1 MNLISMILYGAG
13 VIGVII
19 SLVLTF
25 VSISKHNKISFLLIG
40 CTFTLSLF
48 LVGSGTFVTLN
59 SVKSNN
65 LNDTAS
71 ATDNS
76 HSNIKTSNATT
87 DNSKKNV
94 ASIEDLKFKFDLD
107 KTTNTSQK
115 NASITIENRSDS
127 IFNGKIKLNFTDS
140 SSKTTDTIEI
150 PVNNL
155 MPKSSYSPKVL
166 VSNSA
171 SNADYSFSGT
181 FGSSEKKDI
190 PYTVKKISIGN
201 NSYRFDVS
209 VKDTSYSSLQSI
221 SKDFMNEYTSSVCSS
236 FLIYFYPP
244 DKGDKSNLNDAIGDF
259 YYDYSSNTSKLT
271 TY

>member
-40 CTFTLSLF
+40 CTFTLSLL

-59 SVKSNN
+59 SVKSNS

-181 FGSSEKKDI
+181 FDSSEKKI
-190 PYTVKKISIGN
+190 FPTLLRKYLLEIIHTGLM
-201 NSYRFDVS
+201 F
-209 VKDTSYSSLQSI
+209 Q
-221 SKDFMNEYTSSVCSS
+221 
-236 FLIYFYPP
+236 
-244 DKGDKSNLNDAIGDF
+244 
-259 YYDYSSNTSKLT
+259 
-271 TY
+271 

>member
-40 CTFTLSLF
+40 CTFALSL
-48 LVGSGTFVTLN
+48 LLIGSGTFVTLK
-59 SVKSNN
+59 SLKSNN
-65 LNDTAS
+65 LDNPAS

-76 HSNIKTSNATT
+76 HSNIETSNAA
-87 DNSKKNV
+87 DNNKKNV
-94 ASIEDLKFKFDLD
+94 ASIEDLKCKFDLD
-107 KTTNTSQK
+107 KPSNTSQK

-127 IFNGKIKLNFTDS
+127 VFNGKIKLNFTDS
-140 SSKTTDTIEI
+140 SNKTTDTIEI

-155 MPKSSYSPKVL
+155 MPKSSYSPKML

-181 FGSSEKKDI
+181 FDSSGKKDI

-209 VKDTSYSSLQSI
+209 IKDTSYSSLQSI
-221 SKDFMNEYTSSVCSS
+221 SKDFMNEYTSNVCNS